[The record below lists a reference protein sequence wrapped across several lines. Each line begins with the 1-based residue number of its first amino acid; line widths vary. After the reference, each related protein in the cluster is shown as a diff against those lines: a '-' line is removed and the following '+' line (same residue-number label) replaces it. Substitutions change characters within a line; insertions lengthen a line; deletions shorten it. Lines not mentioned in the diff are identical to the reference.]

1 VAKIVYSISVQ
12 RYLVET
18 INNLYE
24 KNYFGFK
31 KSAIQYVEKIIF
43 NIEKNIFDKKVKKQT
58 PEELK
63 SKGTHYIKYEANK
76 TTTWYILFDEFKE
89 NYYINYIFNNHQEE
103 AKFLK

>member
-1 VAKIVYSISVQ
+1 VVGKIKYSKGFEK
-12 RYLVET
+12 YLERL
-18 INNLYE
+18 IFQLYR
-24 KNYFGFK
+24 KNYFGF
-31 KSAIQYVEKIIF
+31 IETCFNYVDKIYIF
-43 NIEKNIFDKKVKKQT
+43 IEATNFQLIKKQT